1 MRRMDHDYQEIWKQC
16 KEDLRTSE
24 ETREFAPF
32 ASKIG
37 YVGSEDGILN
47 LEVSSQFVFDRIKKF
62 IPAIE
67 SYIARYAAKPVHTHI
82 VINMHMSPNAGGEP
96 SRPIAMQQAKEEAET
111 KTRELQREASCVN
124 PDYTFDK
131 FIMGDNSAY
140 AFNASLAIAKN
151 PGRSYNPCLIYGGVG
166 LGKTHLIN
174 AIGNYVMIHQP
185 ELKVLYITA
194 EAFANEFIAS
204 IGMGIEKQQQF
215 KNKFRKVDVLLMD
228 DIQFIQNKTQ
238 SQEELFHTFNELYES
253 KKQMVF
259 TCDRPLNELKGVFDR
274 LTSRFERGLNAD
286 LQPPAYETRVAI
298 LQNKCRLHGK
308 TVGEDII
315 RYVAEN
321 VQSNVRD
328 LEASLIKLISYS
340 ELLNV
345 ELTLDKA
352 RDLLAPMPFMQTKN
366 KEAGLNIQSI
376 MKVVCNYFNVNM
388 TDLKGKK
395 KNKSLTQPRQ
405 IAMYLSKMMTN
416 YSFTEIGSEFGNRDH
431 TTVMHACDRISS
443 TCSVDP
449 DLKSIIEKMKKEI
462 QAGS

>member
-1 MRRMDHDYQEIWKQC
+1 MDHDYQEIWKQC
-16 KEDLRTSE
+16 KEELRSGE

-37 YVGSEDGILN
+37 YVGSEEGILN
-47 LEVSSQFVFDRIKKF
+47 LEVSSQFVFDRVKKF
-62 IPAIE
+62 IPSIE
-67 SYIARYAAKPVHTHI
+67 NYVSRYSATEVHVQI
-82 VINMHMSPNAGGEP
+82 DINKHMSPNASGESARTSTIKSVP
-96 SRPIAMQQAKEEAET
+96 DISHTKSREI
-111 KTRELQREASCVN
+111 QREASGVN

-298 LQNKCRLHGK
+298 LQNKCKLQGK
-308 TVGEDII
+308 SVGEDII

-328 LEASLIKLISYS
+328 LEASLTKLISYS

-352 RDLLAPMPFMQTKN
+352 RDLLAPMPFMQSRG
-366 KEAGLNIQSI
+366 KEAGLNIQTI
-376 MKVVCNYFNVNM
+376 IKVVCNYFNVNVS
-388 TDLKGKK
+388 DLKGKK

-405 IAMYLSKMMTN
+405 IAMYLAKQLTN
-416 YSFTEIGSEFGNRDH
+416 FSFTEIGSEFGNRDH

-449 DLKSIIEKMKKEI
+449 DLKSVIEKMKKEI
-462 QAGS
+462 QASA

>member
-1 MRRMDHDYQEIWKQC
+1 MDHDYQEIWKQC
-16 KEDLRTSE
+16 KEELRSGE

-37 YVGSEDGILN
+37 YVSSEEGILN
-47 LEVSSQFVFDRIKKF
+47 LEVSSQFVFDRVKKF
-62 IPAIE
+62 IPSIE
-67 SYIARYAAKPVHTHI
+67 SYVSRYSATEVHVRI
-82 VINMHMSPNAGGEP
+82 GINKSMSPNAGRESARTSTIKSVQDISHTK
-96 SRPIAMQQAKEEAET
+96 SREI
-111 KTRELQREASCVN
+111 QREASGVN

-174 AIGNYVMIHQP
+174 AIGNYVMAHQP

-298 LQNKCRLHGK
+298 LQNKCRLQGK
-308 TVGEDII
+308 SVGEDII

-328 LEASLIKLISYS
+328 LEASLTKLISYS

-352 RDLLAPMPFMQTKN
+352 RDLLAPMPFMQSKG
-366 KEAGLNIQSI
+366 KEAGLNIQTI
-376 MKVVCNYFNVNM
+376 IKVVCNYFNVNVS
-388 TDLKGKK
+388 DLKGKK
-395 KNKSLTQPRQ
+395 KNKSLAQPRQ
-405 IAMYLSKMMTN
+405 IAMYLAKQLTN
-416 YSFTEIGSEFGNRDH
+416 FSFTEIGAEFGNRDH

-449 DLKSIIEKMKKEI
+449 ELKSVIDKMKKEI
-462 QAGS
+462 QASA